1 MAKSVWTDCRSTHN
15 GSFTNA
21 KGRVNHNGKANRRLT
36 DHVLIYRVGAQGIG
50 TTGFTTCR

>member
-21 KGRVNHNGKANRRLT
+21 KGRVNHNRKANRSNT
-36 DHVLIYRVGAQGIG
+36 DHVVNAGSGEVVVA
-50 TTGFTTCR
+50 